1 MPGELGGPG
10 ARVRQAIIPLLKN
23 GGFFSGSFFRA
34 DLIGSAKSF
43 SKIDMQR
50 PTQRYEFG
58 SDNTAA
64 ICPEAW
70 AALQEANRGE
80 ASSYGD
86 DQWTARLCDR
96 VRELFETDC
105 DVYLALN
112 GTAANALSL
121 AQLCQPFHSVICH
134 EYSHIQTD
142 ECGAPEFFTGGS
154 KLITVSGAN
163 GKIDIE
169 KAARVLAKHRDLHS
183 HKPRVVSITQ
193 STELGTVYTPGEIA
207 RLGELAR
214 ERRLFLHMD
223 GARFANAIAHL
234 GCAPKEITW
243 QAGVDVL
250 CFGGTK
256 NGAGAGELVVF
267 FKKDLSLDFDYRLK
281 QGGQL
286 LSKMR
291 FLAAPWLALLAD
303 DVWLKNAKRA
313 NVAAQKFAGLL
324 QEKAKI
330 DILFP
335 VEANAIFFRMAERI
349 VKDLNERGW
358 NFYKFVEP
366 DVYRLMCSWSAD
378 DKSIDEFVEDL
389 QRAQP

>member
-1 MPGELGGPG
+1 M
-10 ARVRQAIIPLLKN
+10 
-23 GGFFSGSFFRA
+23 
-34 DLIGSAKSF
+34 
-43 SKIDMQR
+43 
-50 PTQRYEFG
+50 
-58 SDNTAA
+58 
-64 ICPEAW
+64 
-70 AALQEANRGE
+70 
-80 ASSYGD
+80 
-86 DQWTARLCDR
+86 
-96 VRELFETDC
+96 
-105 DVYLALN
+105 
-112 GTAANALSL
+112 
-121 AQLCQPFHSVICH
+121 
-134 EYSHIQTD
+134 
-142 ECGAPEFFTGGS
+142 
-154 KLITVSGAN
+154 
-163 GKIDIE
+163 
-169 KAARVLAKHRDLHS
+169 
-183 HKPRVVSITQ
+183 
-193 STELGTVYTPGEIA
+193 
-207 RLGELAR
+207 
-214 ERRLFLHMD
+214 
-223 GARFANAIAHL
+223 
-234 GCAPKEITW
+234 
-243 QAGVDVL
+243 L